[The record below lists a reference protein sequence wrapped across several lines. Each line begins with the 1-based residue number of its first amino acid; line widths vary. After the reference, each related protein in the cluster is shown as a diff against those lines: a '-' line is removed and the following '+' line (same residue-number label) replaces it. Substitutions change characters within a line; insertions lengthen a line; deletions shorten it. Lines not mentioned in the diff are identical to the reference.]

1 MCVCMYVILLVPI
14 CQCCYGSPPPIHPQG
29 KVMGVFQ
36 KDLSDFTGDFIDGW
50 KKAVGGTKMK
60 QVSKGTYI
68 QSYCMEF

>member
-1 MCVCMYVILLVPI
+1 MCVYVCYFACAYLSVLLWI
-14 CQCCYGSPPPIHPQG
+14 PPPIHPQG